1 MDRRTSLKW
10 MLSAAALPLVHL
22 TGCSSE
28 PPPKLPS
35 GVGYGT
41 DPDLLKVYGPGS
53 VWPLTLSEL
62 VLASRALEWRFS
74 ATDFSSGV
82 V

>member
-10 MLSAAALPLVHL
+10 MLSAASALPLMQL

-28 PPPKLPS
+28 PPPPRLPS

-41 DPDLLKVYGPGS
+41 DPDLLKVYRPGS
-53 VWPLTLSEL
+53 TLAADAGAKRSG
-62 VLASRALEWRFS
+62 ASRPRC
-74 ATDFSSGV
+74 AT
-82 V
+82 